1 MWSFKKNISVKS
13 WYTLPIEL
21 SNDLYSKKIEN
32 EREYYRDIFQR
43 YQQTLIEISEISE
56 IVSTNNENRIH
67 YLFCKTTISPAG
79 APLKAGV
86 NGSSTNSTLSSAM
99 PEILIC
105 CVPLC
110 LTTFEF
116 PTMTLFS

>member
-56 IVSTNNENRIH
+56 IVITVKGLI
-67 YLFCKTTISPAG
+67 G
-79 APLKAGV
+79 
-86 NGSSTNSTLSSAM
+86 NGK
-99 PEILIC
+99 ILYQFQQI
-105 CVPLC
+105 
-110 LTTFEF
+110 TRTEF
-116 PTMTLFS
+116 IIL